1 MIVELFRVYRCFGFA
16 LPDSASTCALKV
28 NSSSCP
34 PRVSKSQPE
43 SGNEEGTVTNLCLKF
58 CLDLVQHV
66 GLYEKMRLIHY
77 KSRIRIARTR
87 RQQKKQCLRSS
98 MMN

>member
-1 MIVELFRVYRCFGFA
+1 MAPNFWNTISKAEESVAVIAELFRVYRCFGFA

-34 PRVSKSQPE
+34 ARVSEGQPE
-43 SGNEEGTVTNLCLKF
+43 ISDDKGIMKHLCLKF

-66 GLYEKMRLIHY
+66 GLHEKMRLIHCELL
-77 KSRIRIARTR
+77 S
-87 RQQKKQCLRSS
+87 
-98 MMN
+98 